1 MCVCVWG
8 GCECVYVCV
17 RMGERE
23 CVCVG
28 GEGVECMHSCV
39 LVFLHE
45 RGGRSMREGECVC
58 VPTYNARVQYN
69 KRLFMA

>member
-1 MCVCVWG
+1 M
-8 GCECVYVCV
+8 
-17 RMGERE
+17 
-23 CVCVG
+23 CVG
-28 GEGVECMHSCV
+28 GGGVECMHSCV